1 MEDKSPLPPC
11 LPAIPSFKIAD
22 GRIFTQQSY
31 EPFFSASHVA
41 KNKMLADIEH
51 LGRKKDAAAF
61 LIEAKMGL
69 WDIRESVAYG
79 DTEWD
84 FHTVEKGKGPE
95 KTKFFYL
102 CNGIKREF

>member
-22 GRIFTQQSY
+22 GRFYTQQSF
-31 EPFFSASHVA
+31 EPFFSGSRVA
-41 KNKMLADIEH
+41 KNKLLADIER
-51 LGRKKDAAAF
+51 LARKKDAAVF

-69 WDIRESVAYG
+69 WDIRESASYE

-84 FHTVEKGKGPE
+84 YWASKKGKGPE
-95 KTKFFYL
+95 D
-102 CNGIKREF
+102 N